1 MAMTKQEYKKDC
13 MILSTLEELVPE
25 DHLVRKLD
33 NCIDFRFI
41 EELVSDL
48 YSVCGRPSIP
58 PVVLFKLIFI
68 NIVFGINSMRRTVE
82 ECKVNI
88 AYRWFLGLSIYDDI
102 PNYSTWS
109 QNYIRRYKDSEVFN
123 QIFETILNQAIEYGF
138 VDMETVFGD
147 GTHQKA
153 NANKNKYKDVEVEI
167 VKKVYEDAMLEEINE
182 DRIKHGKNPLKEIE
196 KTEIMFSEET
206 GEVVENKE
214 TKHIKESKTDS
225 ESGCFHKGEKEKC
238 FAYTHQTFC
247 DKNGFV
253 LANTTNPGNVHDSVA
268 FFEAYSIL
276 NSKFKDQIKNVCL
289 DAGYIN
295 SAICREIILTGHT
308 PLMPYKRPMTGKGL
322 FKKYEYEY
330 VYDEYYDCYICPN
343 NEVLHYSTT
352 DKNGYKQY
360 KSDVEK
366 CKNCPLREQCTKSK
380 NCQKVVTRHIWEEY
394 KEQANENRYTKLWY
408 DNYPLRKETIERTF
422 GDCKEQH
429 GLRFTRV
436 RGLKKNE
443 QNATLIFACHNLKK
457 MANWRWKSHPNQ
469 AVLANIFKN
478 ILRFLQIANKKRY
491 TLFQYITLS
500 TICAHFMGFLYVSRI

>member
-1 MAMTKQEYKKDC
+1 MAMTKQIRKNDC

-25 DHLVRKLD
+25 EHLVRKLD
-33 NCIDFRFI
+33 SCIDFTFI
-41 EELVSDL
+41 EELVKNL
-48 YSVCGRPSIP
+48 YSVSGRPSIP

-68 NIVFGINSMRRTVE
+68 NIVFGINSMRRTCE
-82 ECKVNI
+82 ECKVNM
-88 AYRWFLGLSIYDDI
+88 AYRWYLGLSIYDEI

-109 QNYIRRYKDSEVFN
+109 QNYIRRYKDSDVFS
-123 QIFETILNQAIEYGF
+123 QIFDTILNQAMKYGF

-167 VKKVYEDAMLEEINE
+167 VKKVYEDAMLQEINE
-182 DRIKHGKNPLKEIE
+182 DRITHGKKPLKEIE
-196 KTEIMFSEET
+196 KVEIMFDEET
-206 GEVVENKE
+206 GEIKENIN
-214 TKHIKESKTDS
+214 TKHIKESKTDP

-253 LANTTNPGNVHDSVA
+253 LASITTPGNVHDSVA
-268 FFEAYSIL
+268 FFKAYNIL
-276 NSKFKDQIKNVCL
+276 NEKFKEQIKNVCL
-289 DAGYIN
+289 DAGYVKP
-295 SAICREIILTGHT
+295 AICREIILSGHE
-308 PLMPYKRPMTGKGL
+308 PLMQYKRPMTGKCL
-322 FKKYEYEY
+322 FKKYEY

-343 NEVLHYSTT
+343 NEILSYTTT

-360 KSDVEK
+360 KSDAEK

-380 NCQKVVTRHIWEEY
+380 NCVKVVTRHIWEEY
-394 KEQANENRYTKLWY
+394 KEQANENRYTQLWH

-436 RGLKKNE
+436 RGLAKNKH
-443 QNATLIFACHNLKK
+443 NVTMIFACHNLKK
-457 MANWRWKSHPNQ
+457 MAIWRWKKSPNNDIISL
-469 AVLANIFKN
+469 VLLKIEK
-478 ILRFLQIANKKRY
+478 IIRVEIKKVAY
-491 TLFQYITLS
+491 SF
-500 TICAHFMGFLYVSRI
+500 